1 MKPPWKA
8 AACAEGGGYLEPFV
22 LLEPPAH
29 NTGCCVIGLTYSS
42 ATFVSF
48 FVFTA
53 GCKAPWTPFAPPPW
67 NPWNIQ
73 LSQGTGQGVSMTFN
87 AASRLRSLEDRS
99 AALGSSRCELP
110 GMHSVPKSAVLPYA
124 SGVGGLSRRLLNRAT
139 PYVAAAGHSPSS
151 AMGQTAVPPTP
162 LHRTSVSPRALSG
175 TLSFRR
181 RVFAGNPHHRRGFP
195 VPQAAPPKSIMST
208 VLPNTPIPRSKERML
223 GCWGGT

>member
-1 MKPPWKA
+1 MRPPWKA
-8 AACAEGGGYLEPFV
+8 AACAEGGYLEPFV

-42 ATFVSF
+42 GTFVSF

-53 GCKAPWTPFAPPPW
+53 GCKASGPPGPPLHPPW

-73 LSQGTGQGVSMTFN
+73 LSQGTGQGVSMTCN

-124 SGVGGLSRRLLNRAT
+124 SGVGGLSRRLLNMYICMCRCMYCICLYRT
-139 PYVAAAGHSPSS
+139 PGPCRKLVAMPLSAG
-151 AMGQTAVPPTP
+151 
-162 LHRTSVSPRALSG
+162 
-175 TLSFRR
+175 
-181 RVFAGNPHHRRGFP
+181 
-195 VPQAAPPKSIMST
+195 
-208 VLPNTPIPRSKERML
+208 PIPKRNHT
-223 GCWGGT
+223 GAIFFT